1 MTKEDEIGLNY
12 LIMRNIRKNSD
23 AIKARPFTSQRQ
35 LLLDLIKRAGG
46 HINAKELYTRAV
58 RKNKSI
64 SLATVYRNLR
74 LFNELGL
81 IEERRL
87 GEIYCSYEMKEFPG
101 HQHLVCKGCGRVI
114 EFDSPLLSKLTKK
127 LQHDHGFN
135 LTKVE
140 LYLEGYCQECAEEAS
155 DIV

>member
-1 MTKEDEIGLNY
+1 
-12 LIMRNIRKNSD
+12 MRNIRKNRD
-23 AIKARPFTSQRQ
+23 GIKARPLTSQRQ

-74 LFNELGL
+74 LFKELGL

-87 GEIYCSYEMKEFPG
+87 GEIYCSYEMKESPG

-114 EFDSPLLSKLTKK
+114 EFDSPLLRKLVDE

-140 LYLEGYCQECAEEAS
+140 LYMEGYCRECAEEAS
-155 DIV
+155 DLV

>member
-1 MTKEDEIGLNY
+1 
-12 LIMRNIRKNSD
+12 MRNIRKNKQS
-23 AIKARPFTSQRQ
+23 IKGRAVTSQRQ

-58 RKNKSI
+58 GKNRSI

-74 LFNELGL
+74 LFKELGL

-87 GEIYCSYEMKEFPG
+87 GEVYCSYEMKESPG

-114 EFDSPLLSKLTKK
+114 EFDSPLLRKLVDE

-135 LTKVE
+135 LTKIE
-140 LYLEGYCQECAEEAS
+140 LYMEGYCQRCKGELQ
-155 DIV
+155 IGT

>member
-1 MTKEDEIGLNY
+1 
-12 LIMRNIRKNSD
+12 MRNILKNQEG
-23 AIKARPFTSQRQ
+23 IKARPLTSQRQ
-35 LLLDLIKRAGG
+35 LLLDLIKQAGR
-46 HINAKELYTRAV
+46 HISAKELYTRAV
-58 RKNKSI
+58 GKNKSI

-74 LFNELGL
+74 LFKELGL

-87 GEIYCSYEMKEFPG
+87 GEIYCSYEMREAPG

-114 EFDSPLLSKLTKK
+114 EFDSPLLSKLTEK

-140 LYLEGYCQECAEEAS
+140 LYMEGYCQECAEAEEAS

>member
-1 MTKEDEIGLNY
+1 
-12 LIMRNIRKNSD
+12 MRNIRKKSQP
-23 AIKARPFTSQRQ
+23 IKGRPVTSQRQ
-35 LLLDLIKRAGG
+35 LLLDLIKQAGG
-46 HINAKELYTRAV
+46 HITAKELYTRAV

-87 GEIYCSYEMKEFPG
+87 GEVYCSYEIKESPE
-101 HQHLVCKGCGRVI
+101 HQHLVCKGCGRVV
-114 EFDSPLLSKLTKK
+114 EFDSPLLRKLVDK

-135 LTKVE
+135 LTKIE
-140 LYLEGYCQECAEEAS
+140 LYMEGYCQRCNR
-155 DIV
+155 